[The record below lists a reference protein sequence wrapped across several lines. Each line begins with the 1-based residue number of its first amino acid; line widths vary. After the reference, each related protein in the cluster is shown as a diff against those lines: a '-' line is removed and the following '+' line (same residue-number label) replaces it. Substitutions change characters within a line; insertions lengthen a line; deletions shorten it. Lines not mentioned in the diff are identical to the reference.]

1 MDYTLINQYG
11 IIVLVIIFIC
21 VNIYYKN
28 IINVLIFIICF
39 LGLRNMMTEQ
49 NALFLA
55 YIIALVYGI
64 VKNFHLFENF
74 KVLVGKPRNNGNNDN
89 GNNIVNNDNN
99 GNNIVNNDNGNN
111 DNNISLNNAK
121 NNNNHN
127 NTNSM
132 NNIVNLE
139 NNVDSVLSEELINQF
154 INKIKEVDNLL
165 VVKTQK
171 SIYDLK
177 PTLKNIKKNK
187 IHKMKQNINTSKLIK
202 PIIISNDNFII
213 DGHHRWY
220 VRKNLIET
228 NTNGL
233 NKLEVYN
240 ENINVVIIDYK
251 IKTVLRKLK
260 EFKINYNKNSLSH
273 SVLDINK
280 IQNGKLLIKNLKR
293 DIQLLEENYNQVNK
307 MKLV

>member
-55 YIIALVYGI
+55 YIISLVYGI

-74 KVLVGKPRNNGNNDN
+74 KVLVGKPR
-89 GNNIVNNDNN
+89 
-99 GNNIVNNDNGNN
+99 DNGNN
-111 DNNISLNNAK
+111 DNV
-121 NNNNHN
+121 
-127 NTNSM
+127 

-139 NNVDSVLSEELINQF
+139 NNGNNDNNIVNLENNRNNYNRNNVVNLENNIDSVLSEELINQF
-154 INKIKEVDNLL
+154 ITKIKDVDNLL

-187 IHKMKQNINTSKLIK
+187 IQKMKQNINTSKIIK

-228 NTNGL
+228 NTNVL
-233 NKLEVYN
+233 NDEEVYN

-260 EFKINYNKNSLSH
+260 EFKINYNKNSLSN

-280 IQNGKLLIKNLKR
+280 IQNGKKLIKNLKR

>member
-55 YIIALVYGI
+55 YIISLVYGI

-74 KVLVGKPRNNGNNDN
+74 KVLVGKPRDNGTNDN
-89 GNNIVNNDNN
+89 V
-99 GNNIVNNDNGNN
+99 
-111 DNNISLNNAK
+111 
-121 NNNNHN
+121 
-127 NTNSM
+127 

-139 NNVDSVLSEELINQF
+139 NNGNNDNVNNIVNLENNRNNYNRNNVVNLENNIDSVLSEELINQF
-154 INKIKEVDNLL
+154 ITKIKDVDNLL

-187 IHKMKQNINTSKLIK
+187 IQKMKQNINTSKIIK

-220 VRKNLIET
+220 VRKNLIES

-233 NKLEVYN
+233 NDEELYN

-260 EFKINYNKNSLSH
+260 EFKINYNKNSLSN

-280 IQNGKLLIKNLKR
+280 IQNGKKLIKNLKR

>member
-55 YIIALVYGI
+55 YIISLVYGI

-74 KVLVGKPRNNGNNDN
+74 KVLVGKPR
-89 GNNIVNNDNN
+89 
-99 GNNIVNNDNGNN
+99 DNGNN
-111 DNNISLNNAK
+111 DNV
-121 NNNNHN
+121 
-127 NTNSM
+127 

-139 NNVDSVLSEELINQF
+139 NNGNNDNIVNLENNRNNYNRNNVVNLENNIDSVLSEELINQF
-154 INKIKEVDNLL
+154 ITKIKDVDNLL

-187 IHKMKQNINTSKLIK
+187 IQKMKQNINTSKIIK

-233 NKLEVYN
+233 NDEEVYN

-260 EFKINYNKNSLSH
+260 EFKINYNKNSLSN

-280 IQNGKLLIKNLKR
+280 IQNGKKLIKNLKR

>member
-1 MDYTLINQYG
+1 MDYTLLNQYG
-11 IIVLVIIFIC
+11 IIVLIIIFIC
-21 VNIYYKN
+21 INIYYRN

-55 YIIALVYGI
+55 YIIALVFGI

-74 KVLVGKPRNNGNNDN
+74 KVLVGSPK
-89 GNNIVNNDNN
+89 
-99 GNNIVNNDNGNN
+99 
-111 DNNISLNNAK
+111 NNA
-121 NNNNHN
+121 N
-127 NTNSM
+127 NTNNVL
-132 NNIVNLE
+132 NNMKNNVNNVKNNVNNVENNVNNVNNVENNVNNMKNNVE
-139 NNVDSVLSEELINQF
+139 NNVDSALSEELINQF
-154 INKIKEVDNLL
+154 ISKIKEVDNLL
-165 VVKTQK
+165 VIKTQK

-187 IHKMKQNINTSKLIK
+187 IHKMKNHVNTSKLIK

-233 NKLEVYN
+233 NDDELYN

-251 IKTVLRKLK
+251 IKTILKKLK
-260 EFKINYNKNSLSH
+260 EFKIKYNKEYLSN

-280 IQNGKLLIKNLKR
+280 IQNGKQLIKNLKK
-293 DIQLLEENYNQVNK
+293 DIQLLEENYNLVNK

>member
-28 IINVLIFIICF
+28 IINVLIFLICF
-39 LGLRNMMTEQ
+39 LGLRNMMTEH

-74 KVLVGKPRNNGNNDN
+74 KVFVGKPQNNG
-89 GNNIVNNDNN
+89 
-99 GNNIVNNDNGNN
+99 
-111 DNNISLNNAK
+111 S
-121 NNNNHN
+121 
-127 NTNSM
+127 SM
-132 NNIVNLE
+132 NNV
-139 NNVDSVLSEELINQF
+139 NNVTNDNINNVNNVTNDNINNVNNVNNMNNESIDSSLSDELINQF

-165 VVKTQK
+165 VIKKQK

-187 IHKMKQNINTSKLIK
+187 IQKMKQNINTSKLVK

-220 VRKNLIET
+220 VRKNLIEI

-233 NKLEVYN
+233 NDDEVYN
-240 ENINVVIIDYK
+240 ENINVVIIDYD
-251 IKTVLRKLK
+251 IKTVLSKIK
-260 EFKINYNKNSLSH
+260 EFKINYNKNSLSN

-280 IQNGKLLIKNLKR
+280 IQNGKQLIRNLKR

>member
-11 IIVLVIIFIC
+11 IIVLVIIFIYI
-21 VNIYYKN
+21 NIYYKN

-55 YIIALVYGI
+55 YIISLVYGI

-74 KVLVGKPRNNGNNDN
+74 KVLVGKPR
-89 GNNIVNNDNN
+89 
-99 GNNIVNNDNGNN
+99 DNGNN
-111 DNNISLNNAK
+111 DNVNNIVNLGNNG
-121 NNNNHN
+121 NND
-127 NTNSM
+127 
-132 NNIVNLE
+132 NIVNLE
-139 NNVDSVLSEELINQF
+139 NNRNNYNRNNVVNLENNIDSVLSEELINQF
-154 INKIKEVDNLL
+154 ITKIKDVDNLL

-187 IHKMKQNINTSKLIK
+187 IQKMKQNINTSKIIK

-233 NKLEVYN
+233 NDEEVYN

-260 EFKINYNKNSLSH
+260 EFKINYNKNSLSN

-280 IQNGKLLIKNLKR
+280 IQNGKKLIKNLKR

>member
-74 KVLVGKPRNNGNNDN
+74 KVLVGKSRDNDNENNNSVNNNNNDN
-89 GNNIVNNDNN
+89 DNS
-99 GNNIVNNDNGNN
+99 
-111 DNNISLNNAK
+111 NNISMNNVM
-121 NNNNHN
+121 N
-127 NTNSM
+127 NSM
-132 NNIVNLE
+132 NNVVNLE
-139 NNVDSVLSEELINQF
+139 TNVDSALSEELINQF

-187 IHKMKQNINTSKLIK
+187 IQKMKQNVNTSKLVK

-233 NKLEVYN
+233 NDEEVYN

-260 EFKINYNKNSLSH
+260 EFKINYNKNSLSN

-280 IQNGKLLIKNLKR
+280 IQNGKQLIRNLKR
-293 DIQLLEENYNQVNK
+293 DIQLLEDNYNQVNK

>member
-11 IIVLVIIFIC
+11 IIVLIIIFIC

-28 IINVLIFIICF
+28 IINLLLFIICF
-39 LGLRNMMTEQ
+39 LGLRNMMNET

-64 VKNFHLFENF
+64 IKNFHLFENF
-74 KVLVGKPRNNGNNDN
+74 KVLVGKP
-89 GNNIVNNDNN
+89 
-99 GNNIVNNDNGNN
+99 
-111 DNNISLNNAK
+111 K
-121 NNNNHN
+121 NNSSVNSGNLMN
-127 NTNSM
+127 NSM
-132 NNIVNLE
+132 NNSMNNVNAMNNE
-139 NNVDSVLSEELINQF
+139 NNIDSALSEELINQF

-202 PIIISNDNFII
+202 PIIIFNNNFII

-233 NKLEVYN
+233 NDDEIYN

-251 IKTVLRKLK
+251 IKTILKKLK
-260 EFKINYNKNSLSH
+260 EFKIKYNKEYLSN

-280 IQNGKLLIKNLKR
+280 IQTGKQLIKNIKK
-293 DIQLLEENYNQVNK
+293 DIQLLEENYNLVNK

>member
-55 YIIALVYGI
+55 YIISLVYGI

-74 KVLVGKPRNNGNNDN
+74 KVLVGKPR
-89 GNNIVNNDNN
+89 
-99 GNNIVNNDNGNN
+99 DNGNN
-111 DNNISLNNAK
+111 DNV
-121 NNNNHN
+121 
-127 NTNSM
+127 

-139 NNVDSVLSEELINQF
+139 NNGNNDNNIVNLENNRNNYNRNNVVNLENNIDSVLSEELINQF
-154 INKIKEVDNLL
+154 ITKIKDVDNLL

-187 IHKMKQNINTSKLIK
+187 IQKMKQNINTSKIIK

-233 NKLEVYN
+233 NDEEVYN

-260 EFKINYNKNSLSH
+260 EFKINYNKNSLSN

-280 IQNGKLLIKNLKR
+280 IQNGKKLIKNLKR

>member
-55 YIIALVYGI
+55 YIISLVYGI

-74 KVLVGKPRNNGNNDN
+74 KVLVGKPR
-89 GNNIVNNDNN
+89 
-99 GNNIVNNDNGNN
+99 DNGNN
-111 DNNISLNNAK
+111 DNV
-121 NNNNHN
+121 
-127 NTNSM
+127 

-139 NNVDSVLSEELINQF
+139 NNRNNYNRNNVVNLENNIDSVLSEELINQF
-154 INKIKEVDNLL
+154 ITKIKDVDNLL

-187 IHKMKQNINTSKLIK
+187 IQKMKQNINTSKIIK

-220 VRKNLIET
+220 VRKNLIES

-233 NKLEVYN
+233 NDEELYN

-260 EFKINYNKNSLSH
+260 EFKINYNKNSLSN

-280 IQNGKLLIKNLKR
+280 IQNGKKLIKNLKR